1 MHTHRYKPTERRGK
15 PDRKTKMHERK
26 KTKQKTAE
34 TKNGWQTKIYIQAD
48 SRPTEKDRQNRS
60 PDKTQSE
67 KQVGNPLDRNKGSLT
82 DIGRADR

>member
-1 MHTHRYKPTERRGK
+1 MQKNKNKKP
-15 PDRKTKMHERK
+15 
-26 KTKQKTAE
+26 AE
-34 TKNGWQTKIYIQAD
+34 TKNGRQTKIYRQAD

-60 PDKTQSE
+60 PDKTQTE